1 MELPLNSVAFR
12 IGPISVHW
20 YGIFM
25 AISIGVGMYY
35 LYKKAVEKGYDDDF
49 LTNLLL
55 LVVIFGIIGARLMFV
70 ITNTPG
76 WFVSDPIQIL
86 KVYEGGLSWHGAVL
100 GGFLAGLWYCRKKG
114 KRINPLED
122 YAVVGL
128 AVGNILVRIG
138 NIFNHEVLGRTTQFT
153 FGRWPDQLVGVAI
166 GIILLIRYFYLQKK
180 DIAEGYQFWSYIF
193 YYQLIRGVVEETFKD
208 TPLLLPVYYNKALG
222 IGLLTTTQV
231 ATPFVLLFTFWMMQ
245 RVKKDKNL
253 EISNS

>member
-1 MELPLNSVAFR
+1 MELPLNPIAFH
-12 IGPISVHW
+12 IGPIAVHW

-25 AISIGVGMYY
+25 AISIGIGMYY
-35 LYKKAVEKGYDDDF
+35 LYKKAIANGYDDDF
-49 LTNLLL
+49 ITNLLL
-55 LVVIFGIIGARLMFV
+55 LVVICGVIGARLMFV
-70 ITNTPG
+70 LTNTPQ
-76 WFVSDPIQIL
+76 WFINDPLQIL
-86 KVYEGGLSWHGAVL
+86 KVYQGGLSWHGAVL

-138 NIFNHEVLGRTTQFT
+138 NIFNHEVLGRTTIFA
-153 FGRWPDQLVGVAI
+153 FRRWPDQLIGVSI

-180 DIAEGYQFWSYIF
+180 GVPEGYQFWSFIF

-208 TPLLLPVYYNKALG
+208 TPLLLPIYYNRALG

-231 ATPFVLLFTFWMMQ
+231 VTPFILLLAYWMMV
-245 RVKKDKNL
+245 RVKKDAQIPN
-253 EISNS
+253 